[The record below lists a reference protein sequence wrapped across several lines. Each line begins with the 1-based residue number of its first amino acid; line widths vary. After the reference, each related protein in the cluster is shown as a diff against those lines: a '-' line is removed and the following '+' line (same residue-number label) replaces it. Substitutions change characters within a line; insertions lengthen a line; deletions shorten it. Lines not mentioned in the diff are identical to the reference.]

1 MKKQHAKFLVD
12 KYKSH
17 PGYQALLQ
25 ALGKQ
30 KLLAALGLHG
40 SSLSVLLA
48 ALASERPLF
57 CIASDYEE
65 AGYLFSDLESLLGT
79 DQVLFFP
86 SSYKRAIKYGHKDA
100 AQQVLRA
107 EGLAAIAKGES
118 MPVIVSY
125 SDAIAEKVIDS
136 ESLERE
142 TLSVHVGMTLD
153 FEGMKTQLVEWQFER
168 CDYVYEP
175 GQFSVRGSIIDV
187 YSFSNELPI
196 RLDFMDDTIESIRV
210 FEPDSQLS
218 VNALDEVI
226 VMPNVSEKATK
237 KECVINLLA
246 ANTLCYAAD
255 PEYLQARLE
264 QLYTDLA
271 IMDDGEGF
279 ATQEEMR
286 STMVAPELLMKIF
299 MSRHCLFARSWSN
312 VQSVSFSTT
321 IQASFN
327 KNFDLLLDQLEQWR
341 EQGIDVCFC
350 TAHEK
355 QAARIQEIL
364 SERNGEK
371 LIPQWVDMT
380 LHGGFVDNALA
391 LAVLTDHQLFE
402 RYHKYNLKSDKVRTG
417 KISMTLKELNQFG
430 PDDYIVHS
438 DYGIGRFGGLVELEQ
453 GGQMQEFVKLVYLNN
468 DLIFVSLHSLHKLS
482 KYRGSEGDIKLNRLG
497 SAAWN
502 RIKNRAK
509 KQVKD
514 IARDL
519 LKLYAKRREEKGFA
533 FSPDSYLQ
541 HELEASFAYEDT
553 PDQERSTAE
562 VKADM
567 ESDRPMDRL
576 LCGDVGFGKTEV
588 SIRAAFKAVSDSK
601 QVAVLVPT
609 TILAFQHYQTFSR
622 RLRDFPV
629 RIEYISRA
637 RTAKETKQILAD
649 LAAGKVDIVI
659 GTHRLVSKD
668 VQFKALGL
676 LVIDEEQKFGVAV
689 KEKLRRLQVNVDTLT
704 MTATPIPRTLQFSLM
719 GARDLSNINTPPPNR
734 HPVATELLTFSPE
747 IVKEAIN
754 FEMSRNGQVFIIHNR
769 IHNIESIATMVRKEV
784 PDARVVVAH
793 GQMPP
798 QELENIIL
806 DFIHFEYDVLIAT
819 TIIENGIDV
828 PNANTIIINDAQRYG
843 LSDLH
848 QLRGR
853 VGRGNKKAFCFL
865 MAPPLSLLSD
875 SARRRLRAIES
886 FSELGSGIH
895 IAMQDLD
902 IRGAGN
908 ILGAEQS
915 GFIADLGYET
925 YHKVF
930 DEAIRELKVEEFAD
944 LFDDDSSEAQAS
956 AERYVVET
964 SVDSD
969 LHLSFPQEYVPQD
982 SERIA
987 LYREL
992 DNMSTDEE
1000 LDAFRKRMEDRFGK
1014 IPPESLE
1021 LIAVPKL
1028 RRVGKQL
1035 GIEKL
1040 VIRNGVLS
1048 LHLVSDAA
1056 SAYYQ
1061 SASFDLLLN
1070 FVATHSKRCEI
1081 RQVGEKRIIKLKS
1094 VKSVSAA
1101 TELLKEILH
1110 QPPLAS

>member
-65 AGYLFSDLESLLGT
+65 AGYLFSDLESLLGR

-125 SDAIAEKVIDS
+125 PDAIAEKVIDS

-153 FEGMKTQLVEWQFER
+153 FEGMKLQLVEWQFER

-196 RLDFMDDTIESIRV
+196 RLDFMDDTVESIRV

-218 VNALDEVI
+218 INALDEVI

-237 KECVINLLA
+237 KECVLNLLPA
-246 ANTLCYAAD
+246 KALCYAAD
-255 PEYLQARLE
+255 PEYLKARLE

-279 ATQEEMR
+279 ASQEEMR

-886 FSELGSGIH
+886 FCELGSGIH

>member
-125 SDAIAEKVIDS
+125 PDAIAEKVIDS

-153 FEGMKTQLVEWQFER
+153 FEGMKLQLVEWQFER

-196 RLDFMDDTIESIRV
+196 RLDFMDDTVESIRV

-218 VNALDEVI
+218 INALDEVI

-237 KECVINLLA
+237 KECVLNLLPA
-246 ANTLCYAAD
+246 KALCYAAD
-255 PEYLQARLE
+255 PEYLKARLE

-279 ATQEEMR
+279 ASQEEMR

-1000 LDAFRKRMEDRFGK
+1000 LDAFRKRMEDRFGR